1 MSRHQKRV
9 ASPRSWPIARKIHTW
24 VAKSKPGPHSA
35 KGSIPL
41 VLVVRDLLGLVDN
54 SREAKRVLHEGG
66 VLVDGKARKDLNFPV
81 GIFDVVSVPSL
92 DKNYR
97 LLQDSKG
104 RFNLHELE
112 AGEARKLCRIEK
124 KTSLKGGKLQL
135 NLNDGTNIFGEGD
148 YSTGSSVILSIPDK
162 EITDVIEFKEG
173 NLAMVVGG
181 SHSGEVGT
189 IKEIEIVRSSR
200 PNRVIISGKGEFE
213 TTEDHVFMIG
223 RDKPAIKLGAEI

>member
-1 MSRHQKRV
+1 VSRHQKRV

-24 VAKSKPGPHSA
+24 VTKSKPGPHYA

-41 VLVVRDLLGLVDN
+41 VVVVRDLLGLVDN

-66 VLVDGKARKDLNFPV
+66 VLVDGKARKDLKFPV
-81 GIFDVVSVPSL
+81 GIFDVISVPAL
-92 DKNYR
+92 DKKYR
-97 LLQDSKG
+97 LLQDAKG

-112 AGEARKLCRIEK
+112 KGEARKLCRIEN
-124 KTSLKGGKLQL
+124 KTILKGGKLQL
-135 NLNDGTNIFGEGD
+135 NLNDGTNILAEGD
-148 YSTGSSVILSIPDK
+148 YGTGSSVILSIPDK
-162 EITDVIEFKEG
+162 EIADVIEFKEG

-189 IKEIEIVRSSR
+189 IKEIEVVRSSR
-200 PNRVIISGKGEFE
+200 PNRVIISGKNDFE
-213 TTEDHVFMIG
+213 TTIDHVFMIG

>member
-41 VLVVRDLLGLVDN
+41 VVVVRDLLGLVDN

-81 GIFDVVSVPSL
+81 GIFDVISVPSL
-92 DKNYR
+92 DKKYR
-97 LLQDSKG
+97 LLSDAKG
-104 RFNLHELE
+104 RFNLTELE
-112 AGEARKLCRIEK
+112 AGEARKLCRIEN
-124 KTSLKGGKLQL
+124 KTILKGGKTQL
-135 NLNDGTNIFGEGD
+135 NLNDGTNILAEGD
-148 YSTGSSVILSIPDK
+148 YTTRSSVILSIPEK
-162 EITDVIEFKEG
+162 EIADVIEFKEG

-181 SHSGEVGT
+181 THSGEVGA
-189 IKEIEIVRSSR
+189 IKEIEVVRSSR
-200 PNRVIISGKGEFE
+200 PNRVIISGKEDFE
-213 TTEDHVFMIG
+213 TTVDHVFMIG
-223 RDKPAIKLGAEI
+223 RDKPAIKLGALK

>member
-35 KGSIPL
+35 KGSIPI

-66 VLVDGKARKDLNFPV
+66 VLVDGKARKDIKFPV

-97 LLQDSKG
+97 LLQDAKG
-104 RFNLHELE
+104 RFELTELE

-124 KTSLKGGKLQL
+124 KTILKGGKMQL
-135 NLNDGTNIFGEGD
+135 NLNDGTNILGEGD

-162 EITDVIEFKEG
+162 EIIDVIEFKEG

-181 SHSGEVGT
+181 THSGEVGT
-189 IKEIEIVRSSR
+189 IKEIEVVRSSR
-200 PNRVIISGKGEFE
+200 PNRVIISGKEEFE
-213 TTEDHVFMIG
+213 TTVNHVFMIG
-223 RDKPAIKLGAEI
+223 RDKPAIKLGALI

>member
-1 MSRHQKRV
+1 VSRHQKRI

-41 VLVVRDLLGLVDN
+41 VVVVRDLLGLVDN
-54 SREAKRVLHEGG
+54 SREAKRILHEGG
-66 VLVDGKARKDLNFPV
+66 VLVDGKARKDVNFPV
-81 GIFDVVSVPSL
+81 GIFDVISVPAM
-92 DKNYR
+92 DTNYR
-97 LLQDSKG
+97 LLSDAKG

-112 AGEARKLCRIEK
+112 AGEARKLCRIEN
-124 KTSLKGGKLQL
+124 KTILKGGKLQL
-135 NLNDGTNIFGEGD
+135 NLNDGTNILAEGD
-148 YSTGSSVILSIPDK
+148 YGTGSSVILSIPDK
-162 EITDVIEFKEG
+162 EIADVIEFKEG

-189 IKEIEIVRSSR
+189 IKEIEVVKSSR
-200 PNRVIISGKGEFE
+200 PNKVIISGKVDFE
-213 TTEDHVFMIG
+213 TTVDHVFMIG

>member
-1 MSRHQKRV
+1 MSRHQKRI

-41 VLVVRDLLGLVDN
+41 VVVVRDLLGLVDN
-54 SREAKRVLHEGG
+54 SREAKRILHEGG
-66 VLVDGKARKDLNFPV
+66 VLVDGKARKDVNFPV
-81 GIFDVVSVPSL
+81 GIFDVISVPAM
-92 DKNYR
+92 DTNYR
-97 LLQDSKG
+97 LLSDAKG

-112 AGEARKLCRIEK
+112 AGEARKLCRIEN
-124 KTSLKGGKLQL
+124 KTILKGGKLQL
-135 NLNDGTNIFGEGD
+135 NLNDGTNILAEGD
-148 YSTGSSVILSIPDK
+148 YGTGSSVILSIPDK
-162 EITDVIEFKEG
+162 EIADVIEFKEG

-189 IKEIEIVRSSR
+189 IKEIEVVKSSR
-200 PNRVIISGKGEFE
+200 PNKVIISGKVDFE
-213 TTEDHVFMIG
+213 TTVDHVFMIG

>member
-1 MSRHQKRV
+1 VSRHQKRV

-35 KGSIPL
+35 KGSIPI

-66 VLVDGKARKDLNFPV
+66 VLVDGKARKDIKFPV

-97 LLQDSKG
+97 LLQDAKG
-104 RFNLHELE
+104 RFELTELE

-124 KTSLKGGKLQL
+124 KTILKGGKMQL
-135 NLNDGTNIFGEGD
+135 NLNDGTNILGEGD

-162 EITDVIEFKEG
+162 EIIDVIEFKEG

-181 SHSGEVGT
+181 THSGEVGT
-189 IKEIEIVRSSR
+189 IKEIEVVRSSR
-200 PNRVIISGKGEFE
+200 PNRVIISGKEEFE
-213 TTEDHVFMIG
+213 TTVNHVFMIG
-223 RDKPAIKLGAEI
+223 RDKPAIKLGALI

>member
-24 VAKSKPGPHSA
+24 VAKSKPGPHSE

-41 VLVVRDLLGLVDN
+41 VIVVRDLLGLVDN

-66 VLVDGKARKDLNFPV
+66 ILVDGKARKDINFPV
-81 GIFDVVSVPSL
+81 GIFDVISVPAL
-92 DKNYR
+92 GKNFR
-97 LLQDSKG
+97 LLTDAKG

-112 AGEARKLCRIEK
+112 AGEARKLCKIAN
-124 KTSLKGGKLQL
+124 KTILKGGKTQL
-135 NLNDGTNIFGEGD
+135 NLNDGTNILAEGD

-162 EITDVIEFKEG
+162 EIADVIEFKEG

-189 IKEIEIVRSSR
+189 IKEIEVVKSSR
-200 PNRVIISGKGEFE
+200 PNKVIISGKEEFE
-213 TTEDHVFMIG
+213 TTVDHVFMIG

>member
-41 VLVVRDLLGLVDN
+41 VVVVRDLLGLVDS
-54 SREAKRVLHEGG
+54 SRETKRVLHEGG
-66 VLVDGKARKDLNFPV
+66 VLVDGTARKDIKFPV
-81 GIFDVVSVPSL
+81 GIFDVISVPAL
-92 DKNYR
+92 DKTYR
-97 LLQDSKG
+97 LLQDAKG

-112 AGEARKLCRIEK
+112 KGEARKLCRIEN
-124 KTSLKGGKLQL
+124 KTALNGGKLQL
-135 NLNDGTNIFGEGD
+135 NLNDGTNILAEGD
-148 YSTGSSVILSIPDK
+148 YRTGSSLILSIPDK
-162 EITDVIEFKEG
+162 EIADVIEFKEG

-189 IKEIEIVRSSR
+189 IKEIEIVKSSR
-200 PNRVIISGKGEFE
+200 PNRVIISGKSDFE
-213 TTEDHVFMIG
+213 TTVDHVFMIG